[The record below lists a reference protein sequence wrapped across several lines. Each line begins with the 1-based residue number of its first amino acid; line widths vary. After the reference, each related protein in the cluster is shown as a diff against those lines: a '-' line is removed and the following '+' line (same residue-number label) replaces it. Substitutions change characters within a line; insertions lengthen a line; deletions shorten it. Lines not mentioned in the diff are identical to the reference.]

1 MVYFENLMLVLTAS
15 IVGTLVAIGGIITV
29 IYAIKKKNRLILLF
43 SAMWLSY
50 AVYWFID
57 AAAHYY
63 YSTFLM
69 MLAILPQLIGV
80 PCIIVFIELIKKEHV
95 NPIKISILII
105 IEALLLYITFF
116 VPGNYEI
123 IPGYGVHNKGIL
135 RIFQVIFLFYFVS
148 LYFIWS
154 YQTWRKAPASLKRLT
169 SLLLI
174 GSTLFS
180 IVTAFMYA
188 LGTFV
193 KMFNTIAF
201 MVNGIGA
208 FTTII
213 VILKDSRI
221 IFVLPFKAYRIIV
234 VDTNESVALFKHDWA
249 KVGELE
255 ESMFS
260 MMLQAIGNVLDDILK
275 KGEVQ
280 EIQMDR
286 AVLLIQHDKTY
297 SIASILIA
305 SKSCKSLRYGLK
317 RFNEKFIAVFGSNL
331 DKERKVGE
339 FEETQEIVDVVFDFV
354 PSYKEVK
361 TR

>member
-1 MVYFENLMLVLTAS
+1 MVDIDNLMLVLTAS
-15 IVGTLVAIGGIITV
+15 ITGILVAIGGIITV
-29 IYAIKKKNRLILLF
+29 IYAVKRKNRLIFLF
-43 SAMWLSY
+43 STMWLMY
-50 AVYWFID
+50 AVFWFID
-57 AAAHYY
+57 AAGHFY
-63 YSTFLM
+63 YSIPIM
-69 MLAILPQLIGV
+69 SLAILPQLIGV
-80 PCIIVFIELIKKEHV
+80 PCFIVFIELIKKEHV
-95 NPIKISILII
+95 SPLKISILVI
-105 IEALLLYITFF
+105 IEALVFYVTFF
-116 VPGNYEI
+116 VPGNFEI

-154 YQTWRKAPASLKRLT
+154 FQTWRKAPASLKRLT

-188 LGTFV
+188 LGTLI
-193 KMFNTIAF
+193 KTFNSIAF
-201 MVNGIGA
+201 MINGIGA
-208 FTTII
+208 FMTII

-221 IFVLPFKAYRIIV
+221 IFILPFKAYRILV
-234 VDTNESVALFKHDWA
+234 VDTNESIALFKYDWA

-255 ESMFS
+255 EKMFS

-317 RFNEKFIAVFGSNL
+317 RFNEKFVTVFQSNL
-331 DKERKVGE
+331 DDTRIVGG
-339 FEETQEIVDVVFDFV
+339 FEETREIVDKVFDFV
-354 PSYKEVK
+354 PSYKEVL
-361 TR
+361 

>member
-1 MVYFENLMLVLTAS
+1 MVDLENLMLVFSAS
-15 IVGTLVAIGGIITV
+15 ITGILVSIGGIITV
-29 IYAIKKKNRLILLF
+29 FYAVKRKNRLILLF
-43 SAMWLSY
+43 SSMWLSY
-50 AVYWFID
+50 AIFWFID
-57 AAAHYY
+57 AAAHYL
-63 YSTFLM
+63 YSIPLM
-69 MLAILPQLIGV
+69 TIAILPQLIGV

-95 NPIKISILII
+95 SPIKISILII
-105 IEALLLYITFF
+105 IEALLFYITFF

-123 IPGYGVHNKGIL
+123 IPGYGVHNKSVL
-135 RIFQVIFLFYFVS
+135 RTFQVIFLFYFVS

-180 IVTAFMYA
+180 VVTALMYA
-188 LGTFV
+188 IGTFV
-193 KMFNTIAF
+193 KVFNSIAF
-201 MVNGIGA
+201 IINGIGA

-213 VILKDSRI
+213 VIFKDPRI
-221 IFVLPFKAYRIIV
+221 IFILPFEAYRILV

-249 KVGELE
+249 KVGKLE
-255 ESMFS
+255 ETMFS

-297 SIASILIA
+297 SIASILIS
-305 SKSCKSLRYGLK
+305 SKSSKSLRYGLK
-317 RFNEKFIAVFGSNL
+317 QFNDEFIDKFQSVLYDRKETSRFEGVS
-331 DKERKVGE
+331 
-339 FEETQEIVDVVFDFV
+339 EIVDKVFDFV
-354 PSYKEVK
+354 PSYKEIL
-361 TR
+361 

>member
-1 MVYFENLMLVLTAS
+1 MVDLDNLMLVLTAS
-15 IVGTLVAIGGIITV
+15 ITGTLVAIGGIITV
-29 IYAIKKKNRLILLF
+29 IYGIKRKNRLIFLF
-43 SAMWLSY
+43 STMWLMY
-50 AVYWFID
+50 AVFWFID
-57 AAAHYY
+57 AAAHYL
-63 YSTFLM
+63 YSIPLM
-69 MLAILPQLIGV
+69 TVAILPQLIGV
-80 PCIIVFIELIKKEHV
+80 PCFIIFIELIKKEHV

-105 IEALLLYITFF
+105 IEALLLYFSFF

-135 RIFQVIFLFYFVS
+135 RTFQVIFLFYFVS

-154 YQTWRKAPASLKRLT
+154 FQTWRKAPVSLKRLT
-169 SLLLI
+169 GLLLI

-180 IVTAFMYA
+180 IVTALMYY

-193 KMFNTIAF
+193 KIFNSIAF
-201 MVNGIGA
+201 IVNGIGA

-221 IFVLPFKAYRIIV
+221 IFILPFKAYRILV

-249 KVGELE
+249 KVGKLE
-255 ESMFS
+255 ETMFS

-286 AVLLIQHDKTY
+286 AVLIIQHDKTY

-317 RFNEKFIAVFGSNL
+317 RFNEKFITVFKPIL
-331 DKERKVGE
+331 DEERKFGA
-339 FEETQEIVDVVFDFV
+339 FEDSQEIIDKVFDFV
-354 PSYKEVK
+354 PNYKEIS
-361 TR
+361 